1 MPVGFNTCV
10 AAAVVT
16 RSPQRCLFACITPLL
31 PSPVHLAAEL
41 SLGAEFQRCATRAQ
55 NRNKARKKN
64 SLLNLRLNDYR
75 QVYFSREDRKAIPAA
90 LIEEIK

>member
-1 MPVGFNTCV
+1 VFQHC
-10 AAAVVT
+10 ALSAVHHACFISTSHT
-16 RSPQRCLFACITPLL
+16 RHAVC
-31 PSPVHLAAEL
+31 PSPAAEL

-75 QVYFSREDRKAIPAA
+75 QVYFSKEDRKAIPAA

>member
-1 MPVGFNTCV
+1 M
-10 AAAVVT
+10 
-16 RSPQRCLFACITPLL
+16 ITPASVEGSAMITLHGCAAI
-31 PSPVHLAAEL
+31 PSQCADTLHVFHAAEL

-75 QVYFSREDRKAIPAA
+75 QVYFSREDRKAIPPA

>member
-1 MPVGFNTCV
+1 VI
-10 AAAVVT
+10 
-16 RSPQRCLFACITPLL
+16 FAP
-31 PSPVHLAAEL
+31 AEL

-75 QVYFSREDRKAIPAA
+75 QVYFSKEDRKAIPAA